1 VALLLLPKV
10 FGADVAGREEREERR
25 IGRGGFDG
33 GAPVGFFAFDDAD
46 NRGDNH
52 VGVVAASIA
61 LMVEA
66 PVVHTS
72 STITTRAPAREKP
85 SMRRPVP

>member
-1 VALLLLPKV
+1 LNWNEAKDRKGRFGAYESAISVLEWALLLLPKV
-10 FGADVAGREEREERR
+10 LGADVAGREEREERR

-52 VGVVAASIA
+52 VGVVCRFNCIDG
-61 LMVEA
+61 
-66 PVVHTS
+66 
-72 STITTRAPAREKP
+72 
-85 SMRRPVP
+85 